1 MSQAKVVGSTQ
12 AALVAVAR
20 ALWLGLV
27 LWGVLFSW
35 SSALYPWA
43 VANRLMFESLRGVV
57 LASAATTVGT
67 AYLRGLSGRILG
79 RALAASALWT
89 LTCVSLDLVVSM
101 LQPPRFAFS
110 EYLAS
115 GGLGYLMIPVI
126 VLGLAYQ
133 RLRVQRPDP
142 L

>member
-43 VANRLMFESLRGVV
+43 VANRLMLRGVV